1 MTQTTRLPLP
11 EPDISVPFL
20 SEVRKVPQG
29 DYYRADKVLP
39 LLKQWPVLYEAA
51 KAGHEQAFAEAQNAA
66 AVSAAKDK
74 EIAQLR
80 AELIKSLAD
89 NAALRADAIDRQNNV
104 VAPLR
109 ERVRV
114 LEDACP
120 EPDCRICRNFRDCSD
135 HGYLAGWCKEGN
147 QYEPLPPVRLWRT
160 T

>member
-1 MTQTTRLPLP
+1 MSNVPLP

-39 LLKQWPVLYEAA
+39 LLKQWAVLYEAA

-66 AVSAAKDK
+66 AVSAAKDA

-89 NAALRADAIDRQNNV
+89 NAALRAE
-104 VAPLR
+104 VAGLR
-109 ERVRV
+109 AFVEHVRRNGSTHLANMAVAV
-114 LEDACP
+114 LAARKGEA
-120 EPDCRICRNFRDCSD
+120 
-135 HGYLAGWCKEGN
+135 
-147 QYEPLPPVRLWRT
+147 
-160 T
+160 